1 MKEDTTMKKILQFT
15 LLAGVVASVPAL
27 AVAQSSAM
35 PSEQPAPTA
44 NSAASQVGRNPPSAT
59 STNGQRVEPSDKL
72 WNNPRTV
79 GEQPGTQPPDNNDSS
94 GSATPHGHSHTHPG
108 SEGRSSRGG
117 NKTPSPADSSEQ

>member
-27 AVAQSSAM
+27 AIAQSDMGGA
-35 PSEQPAPTA
+35 PAPTA

-79 GEQPGTQPPDNNDSS
+79 GEQPGTQPPDNNDPS

-117 NKTPSPADSSEQ
+117 DKTPSPADSSEQ

>member
-1 MKEDTTMKKILQFT
+1 MKKILHST
-15 LLAGVVASVPAL
+15 LLAAVVASVPAL
-27 AVAQSSAM
+27 AVAQSSAQ
-35 PSEQPAPTA
+35 PNEPAPTA

-79 GEQPGTQPPDNNDSS
+79 GEQPGTQPPNNNDSS
-94 GSATPHGHSHTHPG
+94 GSATPYGHSHTHPG

>member
-1 MKEDTTMKKILQFT
+1 MKENTTMKKILHST
-15 LLAGVVASVPAL
+15 LLAAVVASVPAL
-27 AVAQSSAM
+27 AVAQSDMGGGES
-35 PSEQPAPTA
+35 PTA

-79 GEQPGTQPPDNNDSS
+79 GEQPGTQPPDNNDPS

-117 NKTPSPADSSEQ
+117 NKTPSPADSGEQ